1 MRSDGQPDL
10 YMNCVIGLVHKWFG
24 EDLSKKLFASWAGD
38 AHQAMYD
45 DLAWLALENAVYEK
59 ELPERPALAGLRQ
72 VHAAAFFASEYQ
84 LSRQEWM
91 AKNQLVY
98 ALQSARWKAVLGQK
112 PPVLAP
118 WEKGLSAALAC
129 PGTLGGEELTVAV
142 RTAFRKYLRF
152 DGTAHAKKPFT
163 LHFGERWVP
172 LLTKL
177 FTTEMIRTD
186 DLAIDRSAAAGENG
200 MVRASNA
207 LRAQLESGDRENED
221 RDYVEGCFGRS
232 LYPPRELALIEQ
244 RLCTGNH
251 LGCHLWFTRGETVQG
266 KTMRADVQHLFDQAA
281 EQAERNRADFLKN
294 NDLYQSSILRLT
306 EHIRNC
312 MQVQQQPDAVSAR
325 QGHVDSQR
333 IWRLPVLKDGKVFL
347 RSEEESNPG
356 FTVDLLL
363 DGSASRL
370 HCQETIAAQGYILA
384 RSLATCGIPVR
395 VSSFCSLRDYTV
407 VRILKNFSEK
417 NAERKIF
424 NYFAAGWNRDGLA
437 LRMAGKLLDT
447 ALADRHLLI
456 LLTDA
461 SPDDSRKILPTGKVP
476 LSRSYDG
483 EAGVQDTAEEV
494 RALRQQGVR
503 VAAVFMGENV
513 SASDARTIY
522 GQDLVRIQR
531 MDQLAA
537 AAGKLIQEEIR
548 ELSE

>member
-24 EDLSKKLFASWAGD
+24 EDLPKKLFASWAGD

-72 VHAAAFFASEYQ
+72 AHAAAFFASEYQ

-129 PGTLGGEELTVAV
+129 PGTLSGEELTVAV

-177 FTTEMIRTD
+177 FTTEMVRTD

-266 KTMRADVQHLFDQAA
+266 KTMRTDVQHLFDQAA

-347 RSEEESNPG
+347 RSEEENNPG

-395 VSSFCSLRDYTV
+395 VSSFCSLRGYTV
-407 VRILKNFSEK
+407 VRILKDFSEK
-417 NAERKIF
+417 NVERKIF

-447 ALADRHLLI
+447 APADRHLLI

-503 VAAVFMGENV
+503 VAAVFMGENA
-513 SASDARTIY
+513 SAPDARTIY

-531 MDQLAA
+531 MDQLAT

-548 ELSE
+548 ELSG

>member
-1 MRSDGQPDL
+1 METSAYSARQRRAINQIWTACGDYRFEPQFLAMRSDGQPDL

-24 EDLSKKLFASWAGD
+24 ADLPKKLFASWAGD

-72 VHAAAFFASEYQ
+72 AHAAAFFASEYQ

-98 ALQSARWKAVLGQK
+98 ALQSARWKAVLEQK

-129 PGTLGGEELTVAV
+129 PGTLSGEELTEAV

-177 FTTEMIRTD
+177 FTTEMVRTD

-207 LRAQLESGDRENED
+207 LRAQLESGNRENED

-251 LGCHLWFTRGETVQG
+251 LGCHLWFTRGET
-266 KTMRADVQHLFDQAA
+266 T
-281 EQAERNRADFLKN
+281 
-294 NDLYQSSILRLT
+294 
-306 EHIRNC
+306 
-312 MQVQQQPDAVSAR
+312 
-325 QGHVDSQR
+325 
-333 IWRLPVLKDGKVFL
+333 
-347 RSEEESNPG
+347 
-356 FTVDLLL
+356 
-363 DGSASRL
+363 
-370 HCQETIAAQGYILA
+370 
-384 RSLATCGIPVR
+384 
-395 VSSFCSLRDYTV
+395 
-407 VRILKNFSEK
+407 
-417 NAERKIF
+417 
-424 NYFAAGWNRDGLA
+424 
-437 LRMAGKLLDT
+437 
-447 ALADRHLLI
+447 
-456 LLTDA
+456 
-461 SPDDSRKILPTGKVP
+461 
-476 LSRSYDG
+476 
-483 EAGVQDTAEEV
+483 
-494 RALRQQGVR
+494 
-503 VAAVFMGENV
+503 
-513 SASDARTIY
+513 
-522 GQDLVRIQR
+522 
-531 MDQLAA
+531 
-537 AAGKLIQEEIR
+537 
-548 ELSE
+548 

>member
-1 MRSDGQPDL
+1 M
-10 YMNCVIGLVHKWFG
+10 
-24 EDLSKKLFASWAGD
+24 
-38 AHQAMYD
+38 
-45 DLAWLALENAVYEK
+45 
-59 ELPERPALAGLRQ
+59 
-72 VHAAAFFASEYQ
+72 
-84 LSRQEWM
+84 
-91 AKNQLVY
+91 
-98 ALQSARWKAVLGQK
+98 
-112 PPVLAP
+112 
-118 WEKGLSAALAC
+118 
-129 PGTLGGEELTVAV
+129 AV

-177 FTTEMIRTD
+177 FTTEMVRTD

-221 RDYVEGCFGRS
+221 RDYVEGSFGRS

-347 RSEEESNPG
+347 RSEEENNPG

-363 DGSASRL
+363 ERFSLAPALSGDYRSARL
-370 HCQETIAAQGYILA
+370 HSGPQSGYLRNSGPRQQLLQSARLYGRADSQGFQ
-384 RSLATCGIPVR
+384 R
-395 VSSFCSLRDYTV
+395 
-407 VRILKNFSEK
+407 E

-447 ALADRHLLI
+447 APADRHLLI

-461 SPDDSRKILPTGKVP
+461 SPDDSRKILPHRQVP

-503 VAAVFMGENV
+503 VAAVFMGENT
-513 SASDARTIY
+513 SAPDARTIY

-531 MDQLAA
+531 MDQLAT

-548 ELSE
+548 ELSG